1 MTKPYAVGVVIGEKK
16 TVKEFDTENE
26 FKMFLLKA
34 EELKKKAPTLLVK
47 ILRKPK
53 PAPTPVKKRVEKE
66 IINDPR
72 EDSLCWKPVIKDG
85 IRMRDSWGRLLYQCI
100 QAPFK
105 SQKVLY
111 CPYCN
116 AYKEWGTVDLRNGL
130 KEKGCTD
137 CGMTKNDFFIKTA
150 NGLWKVK

>member
-1 MTKPYAVGVVIGEKK
+1 MKPYAVGVVIGDKK
-16 TVKEFDTENE
+16 SIKEFDTEIE
-26 FKMFLLKA
+26 FKTFLQKA
-34 EELKKKAPTLLVK
+34 EELKNRAPTLLVK
-47 ILRKPK
+47 IIRKPQ
-53 PAPTPVKKRVEKE
+53 PAPTPVKKRAEEV
-66 IINDPR
+66 INDPR

-85 IRMRDSWGRLLYQCI
+85 RRTKDSWGRLLYQCI

-116 AYKEWGTVDLRNGL
+116 AYKEWGMVDLGYGL

-137 CGMTKNDFFIKTA
+137 CGMTKNDFYIKTA
-150 NGLWKVK
+150 NGLWKMKG